1 MKRWSL
7 LQLAGL
13 APAAAAGLA
22 VAGRAHAAPHAAP
35 EADLSPL
42 GQQLEGTWMLTVRL
56 DGVPPPGVPP
66 VIPAM
71 NTFLPGGAL
80 FETGAGLATRS
91 PGHGQWVR
99 TGDREFAAT
108 FAFFR
113 FDPAGRP
120 LGAQRVTKV
129 IRLDEGLDELRAEA
143 RFELTDPDGT
153 VTTRGRATESG
164 TRLRIAQ
171 LEETP

>member
-13 APAAAAGLA
+13 APAAAGLA
-22 VAGRAHAAPHAAP
+22 LAGRAHAAPPAAP
-35 EADLSPL
+35 GADLSPL
-42 GQQLEGTWMLTVRL
+42 GQQLEGTWMLTVRI
-56 DGVPPPGVPP
+56 DGPPPPGVPP
-66 VIPAM
+66 VLPAM

-80 FETGAGLATRS
+80 FETGAGSSARG

-113 FDPAGRP
+113 FDQAGKP
-120 LGAQRVTKV
+120 LGAQRVTRA
-129 IRLDEGLDELRAEA
+129 IRLNEGLDELRAEA
-143 RFELTDPDGT
+143 RFEVADLQGT
-153 VTTRGRATESG
+153 VTARGRATETG
-164 TRLRIAQ
+164 TRLLIGA